1 MIVMIMVMI
10 VMIMVMI
17 VLIMAMIVMIM
28 VMNVM
33 VMAMIV
39 MIMVMNVMIRV
50 MNVMIMVMI
59 FVQSKFGGL
68 LKTRLLLPIF
78 LPKNLDKF
86 GQIANC
92 MFFDGF
98 WVFLSQMYDA
108 CLQVGLAFRGED
120 GNSGW
125 EELEKTPYR

>member
-17 VLIMAMIVMIM
+17 VLI
-28 VMNVM
+28 
-33 VMAMIV
+33 MAMIV

-78 LPKNLDKF
+78 FCLKT
-86 GQIANC
+86 GQIWTNC
-92 MFFDGF
+92 KLY
-98 WVFLSQMYDA
+98 VF
-108 CLQVGLAFRGED
+108 
-120 GNSGW
+120 
-125 EELEKTPYR
+125 